1 MWGRGLKLLLPD
13 QYVTRTLSPP
23 MWGRG
28 LKLISTK
35 CYKLHQ
41 VAPHVG
47 AWIET
52 LKMQLQYQQQLYVAP
67 HVGAWIETGHLRNSG
82 NSL

>member
-1 MWGRGLKLLLPD
+1 MWGRGLKHQEQP
-13 QYVTRTLSPP
+13 RSSSRRASPP

-28 LKLISTK
+28 LKHLGLVVQT
-35 CYKLHQ
+35 LGDA

-52 LKMQLQYQQQLYVAP
+52 QRQQKSKEQDYSRPPCGGVD
-67 HVGAWIETGHLRNSG
+67 
-82 NSL
+82 